1 MLPLPAPCSDCQ
13 QPLTIRID
21 SRSHS
26 LGYNNLKAEGAAHVM
41 EALKTNSTLQILK
54 YAPHTRIPTV
64 SSR

>member
-26 LGYNNLKAEGAAHVM
+26 LGYNNLKAEGAAHVA
-41 EALKTNSTLQILK
+41 EALKTNSTLQIL
-54 YAPHTRIPTV
+54 
-64 SSR
+64 